1 MTKEERKEAKQKEKE
16 EIRKQISAL
25 RKEMKQAYATKD
37 DNKANDIMNQ
47 INELRTKL
55 WKK

>member
-16 EIRKQISAL
+16 EIRKQISDL
-25 RKEMKQAYATKD
+25 RKEMKQAYACSD
-37 DNKANDIMNQ
+37 FDRANSVMKQ

-55 WKK
+55 

>member
-1 MTKEERKEAKQKEKE
+1 MLMTKEERREAKQKEKE
-16 EIRKQISAL
+16 EIRKQISDL
-25 RKEMKQAYATKD
+25 RKEMKQAYATKN

-55 WKK
+55 